1 MHTHTTNVATL
12 VLLTIL
18 FGFISCG
25 ESEQADPGIFYSC
38 SEYGEPLYIGKLQDG
53 RLTELSGMA
62 FSRKNN
68 GVFYVHNDAGHS
80 AIIYVVNTK
89 REILGSLVF
98 NDVTAVDWEDIAV
111 AKCGDDDCIFIADT
125 GDNKEERDDIS
136 ILCFVEPS
144 IDFDTPFYSML
155 ITDVESMSL
164 TYLDKPHDVE
174 AMAVDENMGIYL
186 FSKQLGYS
194 AYFKA
199 DNFNTKSTQTLSY
212 MGRIGIDE
220 DESVT
225 AADMH
230 PDGLHMLL
238 RTNDNI
244 YEYTFTEGSD
254 IESLA
259 ALSYRTIGAG
269 SEEQGE
275 AAAYNATTGS
285 IWHTSEAV
293 SDEYPAIYEI
303 RCK

>member
-1 MHTHTTNVATL
+1 MHIHKTNVSTL
-12 VLLTIL
+12 VFLAIL
-18 FGFISCG
+18 FAFISCG
-25 ESEQADPGIFYSC
+25 ESEQADPGIFQSC
-38 SEYGEPLYIGKLQDG
+38 SEYGEPLYIGKLQDD
-53 RLTELSGMA
+53 RLSELSGMA

-68 GVFYVHNDAGHS
+68 GIFYVHNDAGHS

-89 REILGSLVF
+89 REILGTLVF
-98 NDVTAVDWEDIAV
+98 NDVSVEDWEDIAV

-125 GDNKEERDDIS
+125 GDNKKERDEIR
-136 ILCFVEPS
+136 IIRFVEPS
-144 IDFDTPFYSML
+144 IDFETPFYSML
-155 ITDVESMSL
+155 ITDAESMSL
-164 TYLDKPHDVE
+164 KYLDKPHDVE
-174 AMAVDENMGIYL
+174 AMAVDDMGIYL

-194 AYFKA
+194 AYFKT
-199 DNFNTKSTQTLSY
+199 DEFSTKSSQTLAY
-212 MGRIGIDE
+212 MGRIDINE

-230 PDGLHMLL
+230 PDGLHVLL

-244 YEYTFTEGSD
+244 YEYIFTESSD
-254 IESLA
+254 IESLT

-275 AAAYNATTGS
+275 AAAYNAITGS